1 LDLIKSANEA
11 IKRHNFDLTS
21 EDIKNDLNLNI
32 ESLDYIENFAKNNN
46 IKLMYISTP
55 VNKSYYKLLKKNQLN
70 YMLNFIN
77 ERKDNKK
84 IFYFDFMNNHN
95 FKDKDFWDSDHL
107 NRKGAKKMSNIL
119 DSLLV
124 KIIK

>member
-1 LDLIKSANEA
+1 
-11 IKRHNFDLTS
+11 
-21 EDIKNDLNLNI
+21 
-32 ESLDYIENFAKNNN
+32 
-46 IKLMYISTP
+46 
-55 VNKSYYKLLKKNQLN
+55 
-70 YMLNFIN
+70 MLNFIN